1 MLDLLTSGLSV
12 VFAPKMFIL
21 IIFAVFLGTLFGALP
36 GVSATMAV
44 TLGIPFTYKMD
55 AVSAIAFL
63 VAIYCASITGGGMTA
78 ILFKIPGVPSSA
90 PTTYDGYPMA
100 QRGEAG
106 KALGVQLIASAIGG
120 MFAAVCMLIFSPQLT
135 QAALS
140 FGPSELFAISFMGL
154 SILTSL
160 EEGNVC
166 RTIISG
172 LLGLLLACIG
182 LDPLLGVPRLT
193 FGTRFLTSGIEM
205 IPVMIGFFA
214 VTEVLKQ
221 TNKPSKLKAVTG
233 KDGKADMSAKMPTLK
248 EMWSLK
254 GVIARCSILGTVIGI
269 LPGAGATIASFLC
282 YSEEQKISKHP
293 EKFGTGCL
301 EGIAAPESGNNA
313 ATGGSMVPL
322 LSLGIP
328 GGNAAAIMMSALVL
342 KGVTMGPL
350 LLVNQPQF
358 LSATFASM
366 FVSNI
371 VMVFAAMIIARIFV
385 QVLKIPYSILG
396 PTIIMMATIGAYS
409 TKNTA
414 VDVILMAISGLIGF
428 VFSTCKFNSSAMI
441 LGLVLGVICESNLR
455 RAYTIVAGDT
465 LMEAT
470 INILTRPVTG
480 IIILICILV
489 LLSPVYKPLLKSIT
503 KKQPRSNYSNLLS
516 FTHLSTR
523 GKPIS
528 PTASPSSFSEVFVM
542 KFKVRIPLQY
552 VKPVCIA
559 AVLVGI
565 FAVAAGSWITGL
577 CLLLGAYLLEK
588 SCYRCPHCGKKLD
601 MKYPLFKGSCCPACK
616 AELRP
621 AAEKNAAK

>member
-1 MLDLLTSGLSV
+1 
-12 VFAPKMFIL
+12 MFLL

-106 KALGVQLIASAIGG
+106 KALGMQLVCSAIGG
-120 MFAAVCMLIFSPQLT
+120 MFAAVCMLLLSPQLT

-160 EEGNVC
+160 ETDNIC

-193 FGTRFLTSGIEM
+193 FGTRLLTSGIEM

-221 TNKPSKLKAVTG
+221 TAKPSKLTAVG
-233 KDGKADMSAKMPTLK
+233 GNSNMSAKLPSLK
-248 EMWSLK
+248 EFLSVKWI
-254 GVIARCSILGTVIGI
+254 VARCSVVGTIIGI
-269 LPGAGATIASFLC
+269 LPGAGATIASFMC
-282 YSEEQKISKHP
+282 YSMEQKLSKHP

-301 EGIAAPESGNNA
+301 DGIAAPETGNNA
-313 ATGGSMVPL
+313 ATGGAMVPL

-350 LLVNQPQF
+350 LLIDQPQF

-371 VMVFAAMIIARIFV
+371 IMVFAAIIIAKVFV
-385 QVLKIPYSILG
+385 QILKVPYSILG
-396 PTIIMMATIGAYS
+396 PTIIMMATIGAYA

-414 VDVILMAISGLIGF
+414 VDVILMAVAGLAGF
-428 VFSTCKFNSSAMI
+428 LLVKCKFNSSAMI
-441 LGLVLGVICESNLR
+441 LGLVLGSICESNLR
-455 RAYTIVAGDT
+455 RAVTIIQGDT
-465 LMEAT
+465 LLQAF
-470 INILTRPVTG
+470 INLMKRPVTG
-480 IIILICILV
+480 IIMVVCLVVLIW
-489 LLSPVYKPLLKSIT
+489 PV
-503 KKQPRSNYSNLLS
+503 
-516 FTHLSTR
+516 
-523 GKPIS
+523 
-528 PTASPSSFSEVFVM
+528 
-542 KFKVRIPLQY
+542 
-552 VKPVCIA
+552 VKPMIA
-559 AVLVGI
+559 
-565 FAVAAGSWITGL
+565 
-577 CLLLGAYLLEK
+577 K
-588 SCYRCPHCGKKLD
+588 
-601 MKYPLFKGSCCPACK
+601 K
-616 AELRP
+616 AE
-621 AAEKNAAK
+621 AK

>member
-1 MLDLLTSGLSV
+1 
-12 VFAPKMFIL
+12 MFLL

-106 KALGVQLIASAIGG
+106 KALGMQLVCSAIGG
-120 MFAAVCMLIFSPQLT
+120 MFAAVCMLLLSPQLT

-160 EEGNVC
+160 ETDNIC

-193 FGTRFLTSGIEM
+193 FGTRLLTSGIEM

-221 TNKPSKLKAVTG
+221 TAKPSKLTAVG
-233 KDGKADMSAKMPTLK
+233 GNSNMPAKLPSLK
-248 EMWSLK
+248 EFLSVKWI
-254 GVIARCSILGTVIGI
+254 VARCSVVGTIIGI
-269 LPGAGATIASFLC
+269 LPGAGATIASFMC
-282 YSEEQKISKHP
+282 YSMEQKLSKHP

-301 EGIAAPESGNNA
+301 DGIAAPETGNNA
-313 ATGGSMVPL
+313 ATGGAMVPL

-350 LLVNQPQF
+350 LLIDQPQF

-371 VMVFAAMIIARIFV
+371 IMVFAAIIIAKVFV
-385 QVLKIPYSILG
+385 QILKVPYSILG
-396 PTIIMMATIGAYS
+396 PTIIMMATIGAYA

-414 VDVILMAISGLIGF
+414 VDVILMAVAGLAGF
-428 VFSTCKFNSSAMI
+428 LLVKCKFNSSAMI
-441 LGLVLGVICESNLR
+441 LGLVLGSICESNLR
-455 RAYTIVAGDT
+455 RAVTIIQGDT
-465 LMEAT
+465 LLEAF
-470 INILTRPVTG
+470 INLMKRPVTG
-480 IIILICILV
+480 IIMVVCLVVLIW
-489 LLSPVYKPLLKSIT
+489 PV
-503 KKQPRSNYSNLLS
+503 
-516 FTHLSTR
+516 
-523 GKPIS
+523 
-528 PTASPSSFSEVFVM
+528 
-542 KFKVRIPLQY
+542 
-552 VKPVCIA
+552 VKPMIA
-559 AVLVGI
+559 
-565 FAVAAGSWITGL
+565 
-577 CLLLGAYLLEK
+577 K
-588 SCYRCPHCGKKLD
+588 
-601 MKYPLFKGSCCPACK
+601 K
-616 AELRP
+616 AE
-621 AAEKNAAK
+621 AK

>member
-1 MLDLLTSGLSV
+1 MFDLLTSGMSV

-21 IIFAVFLGTLFGALP
+21 IVFAVFLGTLFGALP

-44 TLGIPFTYKMD
+44 TLGIPFTYSMD

-63 VAIYCASITGGGMTA
+63 VATYCASITGGGMTA

-106 KALGVQLIASAIGG
+106 KALGVQLICSAIGG
-120 MFAAVCMLIFSPQLT
+120 MFAAICMLLLSPQLT

-160 EEGNVC
+160 ETDNIC
-166 RTIISG
+166 RTVISG
-172 LLGLLLACIG
+172 LVGLLLACIG

-221 TNKPSKLKAVTG
+221 TYKPAKLKAVGGEGETQ
-233 KDGKADMSAKMPTLK
+233 AQFPSLK
-248 EMWSLK
+248 ELFSLK
-254 GVIARCSILGTVIGI
+254 WIIARCSVLGTVIGI

-282 YSEEQKISKHP
+282 YSTEQKLSKTP
-293 EKFGTGCL
+293 EKFGTGCI
-301 EGIAAPESGNNA
+301 EGIAAPETGNNA

-350 LLVNQPQF
+350 LLINQPQF

-371 VMVFAAMIIARIFV
+371 VMVFAAILIAKIFV
-385 QVLKIPYSILG
+385 KVLKIPYSILG
-396 PTIIMMATIGAYS
+396 PTIIMMATIGAYA

-414 VDVILMAISGLIGF
+414 VDVILMAFSGLVGF
-428 VFSTCKFNSSAMI
+428 LFVTCKFNSSAMI

-455 RAYTIVAGDT
+455 RAYTIADGAT

-470 INILTRPVTG
+470 INIVTRPVTG
-480 IIILICILV
+480 IILLICLVV
-489 LLSPVYKPLLKSIT
+489 LLSPVVKPLLQK
-503 KKQPRSNYSNLLS
+503 
-516 FTHLSTR
+516 
-523 GKPIS
+523 
-528 PTASPSSFSEVFVM
+528 
-542 KFKVRIPLQY
+542 
-552 VKPVCIA
+552 
-559 AVLVGI
+559 
-565 FAVAAGSWITGL
+565 
-577 CLLLGAYLLEK
+577 
-588 SCYRCPHCGKKLD
+588 KKLNT
-601 MKYPLFKGSCCPACK
+601 PA
-616 AELRP
+616 
-621 AAEKNAAK
+621 

>member
-1 MLDLLTSGLSV
+1 MFDLLTSGLSV
-12 VFAPKMFIL
+12 VLAPKMFLL
-21 IIFAVFLGTLFGALP
+21 IILAVFLGTLFGALP

-63 VAIYCASITGGGMTA
+63 VAIYCASVTGGGMTA

-100 QRGEAG
+100 QSGHAG
-106 KALGVQLIASAIGG
+106 KALGVQLICSAIGG
-120 MFAAVCMLIFSPQLT
+120 MFSAVCMLLLSPQLT

-160 EEGNVC
+160 EADNIC

-172 LLGLLLACIG
+172 LLGLVLACIG

-193 FGTRFLTSGIEM
+193 FGTRLLTSGIEM

-221 TNKPSKLKAVTG
+221 TDKPAKLKAVG
-233 KDGKADMSAKMPTLK
+233 NAKSSMSAEMPTLK
-248 EMWSLK
+248 EMLSIKW
-254 GVIARCSILGTVIGI
+254 VIARCSVMGTAIGI

-282 YSEEQKISKHP
+282 YSSEQKLSKHP
-293 EKFGTGCL
+293 EKFGTGCID
-301 EGIAAPESGNNA
+301 GIAAPEVGNNA

-350 LLVNQPQF
+350 LLINQPQF

-371 VMVFAAMIIARIFV
+371 IMVFAAIVIAKVFV

-396 PTIIMMATIGAYS
+396 PTIIMMATIGAYA
-409 TKNTA
+409 TKNA
-414 VDVILMAISGLIGF
+414 SVDVILMAISGLIGF
-428 VFSTCKFNSSAMI
+428 IFVICKFNSSAMI

-455 RAYTIVAGDT
+455 RAFTIASGDT
-465 LMEAT
+465 LLQEAV
-470 INILTRPVTG
+470 NIISRPVTG
-480 IIILICILV
+480 IVLLICLAV
-489 LLSPVYKPLLKSIT
+489 LISPV
-503 KKQPRSNYSNLLS
+503 
-516 FTHLSTR
+516 
-523 GKPIS
+523 
-528 PTASPSSFSEVFVM
+528 
-542 KFKVRIPLQY
+542 
-552 VKPVCIA
+552 VKPM
-559 AVLVGI
+559 L
-565 FAVAAGSWITGL
+565 
-577 CLLLGAYLLEK
+577 
-588 SCYRCPHCGKKLD
+588 KK
-601 MKYPLFKGSCCPACK
+601 KK
-616 AELRP
+616 
-621 AAEKNAAK
+621 